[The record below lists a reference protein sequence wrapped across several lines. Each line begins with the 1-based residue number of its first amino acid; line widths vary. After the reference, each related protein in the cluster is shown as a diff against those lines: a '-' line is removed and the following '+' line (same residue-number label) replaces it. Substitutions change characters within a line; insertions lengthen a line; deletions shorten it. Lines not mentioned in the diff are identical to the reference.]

1 MKLKHLFNLIFTLF
15 VLILNAQSTDEEVLF
30 TVADEPVYVS
40 EFIRVYNKN
49 LDLVQDDSQKNV
61 DEYLKLFTSYKLK
74 LKEARRLGFH
84 EKPSYLRELDDYK
97 KQLAKSYISDPQVT
111 EALVTEAY
119 ERISYE
125 VNASHILVKVSETAR
140 PEDTL
145 AAYNQIVK
153 LRERA
158 LDEGFEKVRE
168 DVHNGTT
175 VFGEKLGYFNGF
187 KMVYK
192 FESVAYNTKAGDISM
207 PFRTRFGYHIL
218 NVLDKRKSEGEV
230 EVAHIMVIKKDKDT
244 LTEKPELRIQDI
256 YKKLNQGEDFEALAK
271 QFSDDKNS
279 APKGGKLAFFSR
291 GQLSAKEFE
300 DIAFEL
306 DSIGEISKPF
316 KTNYGWHI
324 VKLYAKKPV
333 PDFETMKG
341 ELIGKVKRD
350 NRSKLIDEA
359 LINKLKKK
367 YNVQEGQPAL
377 AYFESILD
385 DNYFS
390 NSWKLP
396 NDFTGD
402 KPLLSIGEEDFFY
415 KDFGDYL
422 IKTMRSSGQKKE
434 MYSTLVAKKYAAFL
448 GACLITYQENNL
460 ENENEEFANIVGE
473 YRDGLLL
480 FELMENTIW
489 NTSKSDSLG
498 VQNYYETHKVDYV
511 MSEKVD
517 AVVATSTKQKTLKKV
532 TKLLSKD
539 MELDQIKSLVN
550 SNDQVDVI
558 FTSDIMGANHQTL
571 PEDFEFKKGISKV
584 YKHNGAYVLV
594 QVKEIIPSTQKT
606 FEEAKGAVISDYQTY
621 KEQEWINE
629 LESKYKI
636 EINEAVFTKVKGQLK

>member
-84 EKPSYLRELDDYK
+84 EKPSYLRELEDYK

-111 EALVTEAY
+111 DALVTEAY

-125 VNASHILVKVSETAR
+125 VNANHILVKVSETAR

-145 AAYNQIVK
+145 AAYNQILK
-153 LRERA
+153 LRARA

-168 DVHNGTT
+168 GVHNGTT

-192 FESVAYNTKAGDISM
+192 FESVAYNTKVGDISM

-230 EVAHIMVIKKDKDT
+230 EVAHIMVIKNDKDT
-244 LTEKPELRIQDI
+244 LAEKPEERIQDI

-300 DIAFEL
+300 DISFGL

-324 VKLYAKKPV
+324 VKLYAKKTV
-333 PDFETMKG
+333 PDFETMKD

-359 LINKLKKK
+359 LINKLKIK
-367 YNVQEGQPAL
+367 YNVQESQPAL

-396 NDFTGD
+396 IDFTGD
-402 KPLLSIGEEDFFY
+402 KSLLSIGEGDFLY
-415 KDFGDYL
+415 KYFGDYL
-422 IKTMRSSGQKKE
+422 IKTMRNSRQKE
-434 MYSTLVAKKYAAFL
+434 MYNALVAKKYAAFL
-448 GACLITYQENNL
+448 GECLITYQENNL
-460 ENENEEFANIVGE
+460 ENENEEFAHIVGE

-489 NTSKSDSLG
+489 NTAKSDSLG
-498 VQNYYETHKVDYV
+498 IQTYYETHKVDYV
-511 MSEKVD
+511 TPEKID

-532 TKLLSKD
+532 SKLLGKD

-550 SNDQVDVI
+550 SNDQVEVI
-558 FTSDIMGANHQTL
+558 FTSDIMDADHQAL
-571 PEDFEFKKGISKV
+571 PKDFEFKKGISKV

-594 QVKEIIPSTQKT
+594 QVKEVIPSTQKT
-606 FEEAKGAVISDYQTY
+606 LEEAKGAVISDYQTY
-621 KEQEWINE
+621 KEEKWINE

>member
-111 EALVTEAY
+111 DALVTEAY

-532 TKLLSKD
+532 SKLLSKD

>member
-1 MKLKHLFNLIFTLF
+1 
-15 VLILNAQSTDEEVLF
+15 
-30 TVADEPVYVS
+30 
-40 EFIRVYNKN
+40 
-49 LDLVQDDSQKNV
+49 
-61 DEYLKLFTSYKLK
+61 
-74 LKEARRLGFH
+74 
-84 EKPSYLRELDDYK
+84 
-97 KQLAKSYISDPQVT
+97 
-111 EALVTEAY
+111 
-119 ERISYE
+119 
-125 VNASHILVKVSETAR
+125 
-140 PEDTL
+140 
-145 AAYNQIVK
+145 
-153 LRERA
+153 
-158 LDEGFEKVRE
+158 
-168 DVHNGTT
+168 
-175 VFGEKLGYFNGF
+175 
-187 KMVYK
+187 
-192 FESVAYNTKAGDISM
+192 
-207 PFRTRFGYHIL
+207 
-218 NVLDKRKSEGEV
+218 
-230 EVAHIMVIKKDKDT
+230 
-244 LTEKPELRIQDI
+244 
-256 YKKLNQGEDFEALAK
+256 
-271 QFSDDKNS
+271 
-279 APKGGKLAFFSR
+279 
-291 GQLSAKEFE
+291 
-300 DIAFEL
+300 
-306 DSIGEISKPF
+306 
-316 KTNYGWHI
+316 
-324 VKLYAKKPV
+324 
-333 PDFETMKG
+333 
-341 ELIGKVKRD
+341 
-350 NRSKLIDEA
+350 
-359 LINKLKKK
+359 
-367 YNVQEGQPAL
+367 
-377 AYFESILD
+377 
-385 DNYFS
+385 
-390 NSWKLP
+390 
-396 NDFTGD
+396 
-402 KPLLSIGEEDFFY
+402 
-415 KDFGDYL
+415 
-422 IKTMRSSGQKKE
+422 